1 MNRAFLLKISID
13 QSKIQCELSWIILQN
28 MYKAF
33 DFSSNQVSKR
43 IFEYRKPPG
52 TAVGANLLQFE
63 TLFLKFVFV
72 FFFKCNF

>member
-1 MNRAFLLKISID
+1 
-13 QSKIQCELSWIILQN
+13 

-63 TLFLKFVFV
+63 TLFLNIVFV
-72 FFFKCNF
+72 FFSNVIFEIFSDTLY